1 MVVSDHNQPAR
12 CIGIAL
18 FGYKIKAFDVRTTE
32 MEKSLYGYYKGYVYL
47 KSAARLIRHWGEIYF
62 IIPCS

>member
-18 FGYKIKAFDVRTTE
+18 IGYKIKAFDVRTTE
-32 MEKSLYGYYKGYVYL
+32 MEKSLYGYYMGYMSYWL
-47 KSAARLIRHWGEIYF
+47 YDGLIRHWAA
-62 IIPCS
+62 PPKKKP